1 MRYIMI
7 CLIGGL
13 AAAWMTACSDRF
25 AIEEEEQNTESQGG
39 SRTELVEKTV
49 NLTEELGLESQIG
62 TERTELQKL
71 TVTGYMS
78 LLDIEFMK
86 NYLPV
91 LEVIDLSG
99 ATLDNNA
106 VPEYFLAENV
116 MIEEV
121 VLPTNTTTIERYA
134 FSNCKSLRKVSMGD
148 NVTIIRERAF
158 AGCEKLKEV
167 VIPAGITRIEDY
179 SFYGSGIEEV
189 TIGRSIDY
197 IGYNAFLESDLV
209 SVDLDFDN
217 EANISTNIFCNCDS
231 LESVTLHEGIT
242 KIPNFMFEGC
252 TNLAEISIPTT
263 VTNIGAYAFSNT
275 GITEIEIKD
284 GINYIDT
291 GVFSNCKKLKKASIS
306 IVPETWSSNVFGGCE
321 ELEEVTLNNDIKMIP
336 YDTFYGCKK
345 LKSINLP
352 DNIET
357 ISSYAFSNS
366 GLTSIDLKNVKKL
379 EWGIFSDTPLKSLSV
394 PASVT
399 EAGTN
404 FVENCDSLEYV
415 VWESAIDIPRLY
427 DSYNY
432 NTLLFVDTQ
441 NGTVPNIDE
450 SMKCKAIID
459 NQADSLFFNMSYS
472 ENTIFK
478 CPRTVNYRKIVFRK
492 NFYHNT
498 YLELE
503 RTSNWR
509 TIVLPVVPTKIVT
522 VDDGRVLAPFNTKME
537 ADYSPFWLRKLTA
550 NGFEDTA
557 SFEANKPYLINM
569 PYNPN
574 LYYPEYNINS
584 EVDFIAENW
593 VLEPTPE
600 TLTPDEGLGMRF
612 WPTYRKYDRDGMKY
626 VLNEENWLDNYNP
639 GSVFIRGLYEV
650 EPFQG
655 YITTTGGNAATNE
668 LRMDDIF
675 GKASEPA
682 SRTAKTRNNTG
693 RPQIDDL

>member
-7 CLIGGL
+7 CLMGGL

-71 TVTGYMS
+71 TVTGYMDAF
-78 LLDIEFMK
+78 DIEFMK

-99 ATLDNNA
+99 ATMDNNA
-106 VPEYFLAENV
+106 VPENFLSENV

-121 VLPTNTTTIERYA
+121 VLPTNTTNIGRYA
-134 FSNCKSLRKVSMGD
+134 FSNCKSLRKVGMGD
-148 NVTIIRERAF
+148 NVTSIEERAF
-158 AGCEKLKEV
+158 EKCKKLKDV
-167 VIPAGITRIEDY
+167 VLPEGITRIGSY

-189 TIGRSIDY
+189 TIGRNIDY

-209 SVDLDFDN
+209 RVDMDFDN
-217 EANISTNIFCNCDS
+217 EADLGSGIFSNCDS
-231 LESVTLHEGIT
+231 LESVTLHEGIEY
-242 KIPNFMFEGC
+242 IPHSMLEGC
-252 TNLAEISIPTT
+252 TKLAEITIPAS
-263 VTNIGAYAFSNT
+263 VTNIGGYAFSNT
-275 GITEIEIKD
+275 GITDIEIKD
-284 GINYIDT
+284 GIKIINS
-291 GVFSNCKKLKKASIS
+291 GVFSNCKKLKKAAIS
-306 IVPETWSSNVFGGCE
+306 IVPETWYSDIFSGCE
-321 ELEEVTLNNDIKMIP
+321 ELEEVTLNNDIKEIP
-336 YDTFYGCKK
+336 NSTFAGCKK

-357 ISSYAFSNS
+357 IRGYAFSNS
-366 GLTSIDLKNVKKL
+366 GLTSINLKNVKKL
-379 EWGIFSDTPLKSLSV
+379 EWGIFSNTPLKNLSV

-450 SMKCKAIID
+450 SMKCKAII
-459 NQADSLFFNMSYS
+459 NKQADSLFFNISNNYH
-472 ENTIFK
+472 NLFK
-478 CPRTVNYRKIVFRK
+478 CPRTVTFRKIIFRK
-492 NFYHNT
+492 NFHHNT

-509 TIVLPVVPTKIVT
+509 TIVLPAVPTKIVT
-522 VDDGRVLAPFNTKME
+522 VDDGRVLAPFNTEME

-550 NGFEDTA
+550 NGFEDTT

-584 EVDFIAENW
+584 EVDFIAENG

-600 TLTPDEGLGMRF
+600 TLTPDEGQGMKF

-655 YITTTGGNAATNE
+655 YITTTGGNAGTNE

-675 GKASEPA
+675 GKASEPT

-693 RPQIDDL
+693 KPQIDDL